1 MGLFQ
6 RPPRDH
12 LLLAGEEEEEDARSL
27 DAVHGRGPG
36 SWQERRKR
44 RMQGAWMP
52 CTDEARGA
60 GCLGSNLHSPR
71 RSRKLWNLPAS
82 CCFCFNSA
90 GPWSASPETPYS
102 SNSTVLVAALPCPPI
117 SLFAA
122 AWVLCRGIKPPFAIT
137 GSASPWVPGDS
148 A

>member
-1 MGLFQ
+1 
-6 RPPRDH
+6 
-12 LLLAGEEEEEDARSL
+12 
-27 DAVHGRGPG
+27 
-36 SWQERRKR
+36 
-44 RMQGAWMP
+44 MQGAWMP

-102 SNSTVLVAALPCPPI
+102 SNSTSGLKGSLALNVRMKDKGGLARPASGPRGSGSGSWGPATRSLVGNGLTVH
-117 SLFAA
+117 FFF
-122 AWVLCRGIKPPFAIT
+122 LCDFIF
-137 GSASPWVPGDS
+137 
-148 A
+148 